1 MYLTTFCFDI
11 ILVPV
16 FSLIGGYPLGPG
28 PNPARPGGLSTKDC
42 VIVPGFEHA
51 LCYAFIQDN
60 GGPPIDVLVNFFH
73 ISDTVHFMHN
83 LQCIMLHVFHI
94 YYCRFLLRQM

>member
-1 MYLTTFCFDI
+1 MYLTTFCDVI
-11 ILVPV
+11 IHV

-42 VIVPGFEHA
+42 VVIPGFEHA

-73 ISDTVHFMHN
+73 ICSHTAHFLHN
-83 LQCIMLHVFHI
+83 LQYVMLHAFQI
-94 YYCRFLLRQM
+94 Y